1 MKFLRGLVFFP
12 MLWLRR
18 LVLGIVRILSGLFA
32 LTGFV
37 VLVVSA
43 VTRYHLWLL
52 GAALLM
58 LSFLSFMAMY
68 LYDSILISLNPT
80 NRTFFF
86 Y

>member
-18 LVLGIVRILSGLFA
+18 LVLGIVRMFSGLFA

-43 VTRYHLWLL
+43 ATRYHLWLL
-52 GAALLM
+52 GVALLL

-80 NRTFFF
+80 DRTFFF

>member
-18 LVLGIVRILSGLFA
+18 LVLGIMRILSGLFA
-32 LTGFV
+32 LAGFV

-52 GAALLM
+52 GAALLL

-80 NRTFFF
+80 ARTFFF